1 MIEGQFLDAIVVFER
16 FESTVGLA
24 DKEYIRT
31 TRNSTVNLA

>member
-1 MIEGQFLDAIVVFER
+1 MIEGQFLDVMDVFER
-16 FESTVGLA
+16 FESTLGLA